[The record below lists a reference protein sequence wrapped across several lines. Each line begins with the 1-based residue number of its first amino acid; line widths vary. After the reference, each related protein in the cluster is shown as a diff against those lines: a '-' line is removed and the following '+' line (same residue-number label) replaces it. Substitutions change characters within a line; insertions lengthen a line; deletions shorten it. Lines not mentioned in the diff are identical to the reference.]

1 MVSETSHTERLS
13 FEDKDEAWSRNTSDI
28 NVKNLHGH
36 KEEKKNYFMVN
47 VWNKYFTKEIANKY
61 IKYISF

>member
-1 MVSETSHTERLS
+1 MLRIHT
-13 FEDKDEAWSRNTSDI
+13 DI
-28 NVKNLHGH
+28 K
-36 KEEKKNYFMVN
+36 KKKKNYFMVN